1 MMCADTEKAQ
11 ASAGAGEAV
20 PAQRPERPLVGWATV
35 MALALTG
42 LAALG
47 FVWLRERRA
56 AGRPRAP
63 AGELRLRLDLNAAS
77 AEELDLIP
85 GVGPGRAARIVEVR
99 KARGGFKRLAELDE
113 PALLGPGA
121 SERLAPYLDPLP
133 GDRR

>member
-1 MMCADTEKAQ
+1 
-11 ASAGAGEAV
+11 
-20 PAQRPERPLVGWATV
+20 

-47 FVWLRERRA
+47 LVWLRERRA
-56 AGRPRAP
+56 AGRPRPP

-99 KARGGFKRLAELDE
+99 KARGGFRRLAELDE

-121 SERLAPYLDPLP
+121 AERLAAYFAPLP